1 MSELA
6 FTVNG
11 DTFEVPNTVT
21 GWRVRRLKPRGAPEL
36 VYARDGRPLT
46 LPVEAD
52 LDGLNEAVSTSG
64 KYRLDP
70 IGDDGKAVENV
81 LAAYI
86 PLKAN
91 GSRSHANY
99 VERLRLYILP
109 ILGPVPIALVRKA
122 HVMKWRDDQAT
133 RFAAT
138 TVNGNLTCL
147 SSAFSYFVDRE
158 WVEINPCRGVSRI
171 EEKDAAIYTWI
182 WSREEITK
190 LLIECPKGIREI
202 VTLAV
207 GTGMRLDE
215 LVHLQWGDIDLDRR
229 LIAVHR
235 GRHGTTKSGKARY
248 IPILDTLLPFLRE
261 LTLKRGGNKLVF
273 PGEDHK
279 PRSKPACASRSSRP
293 PSVPAFR
300 TRSNSMTCG
309 HTFASHW
316 VLDGGDIFRL
326 SKILGHANVM
336 ITQKVYAHLAPEAW
350 EQDYHRVSFVVPESG
365 SVYALTKRKSSKATT
380 HASAVQIESA

>member
-1 MSELA
+1 MRSMARANGGVVVIKKYVGKTGTQWQVYGRRDKKKVYVGTYDSEREAKNAERRFAVTQEQIAAGELPAELDLERTLKQATDEWLA
-6 FTVNG
+6 
-11 DTFEVPNTVT
+11 
-21 GWRVRRLKPRGAPEL
+21 
-36 VYARDGRPLT
+36 
-46 LPVEAD
+46 
-52 LDGLNEAVSTSG
+52 S
-64 KYRLDP
+64 
-70 IGDDGKAVENV
+70 
-81 LAAYI
+81 
-86 PLKAN
+86 LKAN
-91 GSRSHANY
+91 GSRSHGNY
-99 VERLRLYILP
+99 AERLRLYILP
-109 ILGPVPIALVRKA
+109 VLGPVPIASLRKA

-147 SSAFSYFVDRE
+147 SSAFSYFVDQE
-158 WVEINPCRGVSRI
+158 WVDINPCHGVSRI

-182 WSREEITK
+182 RSREEITK

-215 LVHLQWGDIDLDRR
+215 LIHLQWGDIDLDRR

-261 LTLKRGGNKLVF
+261 LALKRGGNKLVF

-279 PRSKPACASRSSRP
+279 PRSKPGVRFPFKQAASRAGLPDALR
-293 PSVPAFR
+293 FHDLR
-300 TRSNSMTCG
+300 

-326 SKILGHANVM
+326 SKILGHANVT

-350 EQDYHRVSFVVPESG
+350 EQDYHRVSFVVPSAG
-365 SVYALTKRKSSKATT
+365 TVYAFTKRKPMKAPVVND
-380 HASAVQIESA
+380 AAALSA